1 MQEGCISTSKVVRRL
16 CHQQIAITKDNNT
29 VDSMDNSHNR
39 AVINKADTLAV
50 SSRVAI
56 TKEAINKMARMM
68 NWRNWL

>member
-16 CHQQIAITKDNNT
+16 CHQQIAITKDNNMA
-29 VDSMDNSHNR
+29 DSMDSNHNR
-39 AVINKADTLAV
+39 AVTNKVVTLVV
-50 SSRVAI
+50 SSKAAI